1 MRCCASAYSFNH
13 RIISGCIME
22 NKISTKGVFFLLM
35 TAFCWSLAGLFIR
48 ASHLSGLGFS
58 MMSSIVAIPL
68 SMIIHHKKLVFNKMT
83 VTVGV
88 FQFLMS
94 LTFIYANKLTS
105 VANAIVL
112 QYSSTIFVLIYQS
125 IDLRKLPTKRQMG
138 IIAIVFIG
146 MALFFADTLSF
157 SHLLGNILAIIS
169 GACFGMQFYLNNKEE
184 AEAFSSTIFA
194 YMFSLTVGLIVFRGL
209 PDFHITDAFGVC
221 GYGFFPM
228 CLGGIFLALGIS
240 CTEAFTANLICML
253 EVILA
258 PLWAFIFFHETIS
271 GISLIGAGM
280 VVGGIILNLILDFK
294 KAAI

>member
-1 MRCCASAYSFNH
+1 MCCCAGAYSFDH
-13 RIISGCIME
+13 RVTSGSIME
-22 NKISTKGVFFLLM
+22 NKISTKGVVCLLL

-58 MMSSIVAIPL
+58 MMSSMIAIPL
-68 SMIIHHKKLVFNKMT
+68 SMIIHHKKLVFNKLII
-83 VTVGV
+83 TVGV

-94 LTFIYANKLTS
+94 LTFIYANKMTS

-125 IDLRKLPTKRQMG
+125 IDLHKLPTKRQMG
-138 IIAIVFIG
+138 IIAIVFVG

-194 YMFSLTVGLIVFRGL
+194 YMFSLITGLIVFRGL
-209 PDFHITDAFGVC
+209 PSFHVTDAFGVG
-221 GYGFFPM
+221 GYGFFTM
-228 CLGGIFLALGIS
+228 SLGGIFLALGIS

-258 PLWAFIFFHETIS
+258 PLWAFIFFHEIIS
-271 GISLIGAGM
+271 GMSLLGAGM

-294 KAAI
+294 KAAS

>member
-1 MRCCASAYSFNH
+1 MCCCASACSFNH

-22 NKISTKGVFFLLM
+22 NKISTKGVFCLLM

-48 ASHLSGLGFS
+48 ASHLNGLGFS

-125 IDLRKLPTKRQMG
+125 IDLRELPTKRQMG

-209 PDFHITDAFGVC
+209 PNFHITDAFGVC

-280 VVGGIILNLILDFK
+280 VVGGIILNLVLDFK

>member
-1 MRCCASAYSFNH
+1 
-13 RIISGCIME
+13 
-22 NKISTKGVFFLLM
+22 
-35 TAFCWSLAGLFIR
+35 
-48 ASHLSGLGFS
+48 
-58 MMSSIVAIPL
+58 
-68 SMIIHHKKLVFNKMT
+68 
-83 VTVGV
+83 
-88 FQFLMS
+88 
-94 LTFIYANKLTS
+94 
-105 VANAIVL
+105 
-112 QYSSTIFVLIYQS
+112 
-125 IDLRKLPTKRQMG
+125 MG

-194 YMFSLTVGLIVFRGL
+194 YMFSLTVGLIVFRGF
-209 PDFHITDAFGVC
+209 PHFHITDAFGVC

-280 VVGGIILNLILDFK
+280 VVGGMIAQSISFSAVYSTGAVLSIISMLIFDYIVTPHYK
-294 KAAI
+294 KNRLR